1 MRTPAATHHQT
12 PTNKEIPMTSKPGLL
27 ARLFGR
33 SKRPV
38 VASLATAALNQP
50 LLVHAAMGEALIGA
64 YLEGAV
70 TSDDTVLTCD
80 RMVIGAA
87 STVTL
92 LPPDEDPP
100 AERAGTTI
108 AVINVTG
115 GLVNR
120 PMPGPSGGGPVSY
133 AALRD
138 VFDEVISDD
147 GIDAVVLRL
156 DSPGGMAAGC
166 FDLVDRVFA
175 ARGTK
180 PIHAMVDDCAYS
192 AAYALASACDDIWVS
207 RTGGVGSIGVVGFH
221 HDWSGN
227 NAQVGLKVTPIYG
240 GERKIDL
247 NQNFPIS
254 EEARAAAQAEID
266 MLYGMFVET
275 VARNRGMD
283 EAAVRATEAAT
294 FRGAGA
300 VSAGFA
306 TKLGTWDDLVAH
318 LGLAAAAP
326 PEQPVDSDS
335 DEEGS
340 SAAAPDAAAVEAAN
354 VAAGVAAMA
363 PLLAVAALS
372 EAVAGSEL
380 PAELKVAL
388 ILRGPRADEDPAA
401 ALAYAVAVRDACAAA
416 TRGGESLAAD
426 YIASDTDLTAV
437 RRQLLA
443 LKAEEGRAAQIV
455 TTLPATDAAKREAEV
470 KASLNPTTIYQKRGN

>member
-1 MRTPAATHHQT
+1 
-12 PTNKEIPMTSKPGLL
+12 MTSKPGLL

-70 TSDDTVLTCD
+70 TSEDTVLSCD

-92 LPPDEDPP
+92 LAAGEEPP
-100 AERAGTTI
+100 AELAGKTI

-138 VFDEVISDD
+138 VLDEVISDD
-147 GIDAVVLRL
+147 SIDAVVLRL

-180 PIHAMVDDCAYS
+180 PIHALVDDCAYS

-221 HDWSGN
+221 YDWSGN
-227 NAQVGLKVTPIYG
+227 NTQMGLKVTPIYG

-247 NQNFPIS
+247 NPNFPMS

-266 MLYGMFVET
+266 MLYGLFVTT

-283 EAAVRATEAAT
+283 EAAVRATEAGT

-318 LGLAAAAP
+318 LGSADVPAPDQAGDPDADEEASATASAAAADTAATAAD
-326 PEQPVDSDS
+326 QA
-335 DEEGS
+335 
-340 SAAAPDAAAVEAAN
+340 SAADAAA
-354 VAAGVAAMA
+354 AMA
-363 PLLAVAALS
+363 ARLAVATLS

-380 PAELKVAL
+380 PADLKVAL
-388 ILRGPRADEDPAA
+388 IRRGPRVGEDPAA
-401 ALAYAVAVRDACAAA
+401 AMAYAVSMRDACAAA
-416 TRGGESLAAD
+416 MRGGESLAAD
-426 YIASDTDLTAV
+426 YIAKNTDLAAA
-437 RRQLLA
+437 RSQLLA

-455 TTLPATDAAKREAEV
+455 TTLPASDAAKRETAI
-470 KASLNPTTIYQKRGN
+470 KASLNPTAIYHKRGN

>member
-1 MRTPAATHHQT
+1 
-12 PTNKEIPMTSKPGLL
+12 MTSKPGLL

-80 RMVIGAA
+80 RMVIDAA

-92 LPPDEDPP
+92 LPPEEAPP

-166 FDLVDRVFA
+166 FDLVDRIHA
-175 ARGTK
+175 ARGSK
-180 PIHAMVDDCAYS
+180 PIHALVDDCAYS
-192 AAYALASACDDIWVS
+192 AAYALASACHEIWVS

-221 HDWSGN
+221 YDWSGN

-266 MLYGMFVET
+266 MLYGLFVET

-306 TKLGTWDDLVAH
+306 TRLGTWDDLVAQ
-318 LGLAAAAP
+318 LGLASAAP
-326 PEQPVDSDS
+326 PEQPGDPDAG
-335 DEEGS
+335 EES
-340 SAAAPDAAAVEAAN
+340 SAAAAPGAAADAVVTEAAAVDRAN
-354 VAAGVAAMA
+354 LGADVAAVA
-363 PLLAVAALS
+363 PRLAVAALS

-388 ILRGPRADEDPAA
+388 IRRGPRADEDPAA
-401 ALAYAVAVRDACAAA
+401 AMAYAVAVRDACAAA

-426 YIASDTDLTAV
+426 YITSNTDLAAV
-437 RRQLLA
+437 RSQLLA

-455 TTLPATDAAKREAEV
+455 TTLPASDAAKREADV
-470 KASLNPTTIYQKRGN
+470 KASLNPATIYQKRGN